1 MSMEVENHVIDF
13 LSEYVLGIL
22 TDSEASRVTEHLAK
36 CMTCQ
41 AEFTRLQQVA
51 DDLPLA
57 LAQTTP
63 PARVKDN
70 LMRAIHARQP
80 KATISIKPK
89 FWQNLSETFRMR
101 FPAWGLAL
109 ILVLALGNLLLWRQ
123 FNPSN
128 SQTNTPML
136 MIALVST
143 TDTPM
148 ASGTLIM
155 DQLGHYGTL
164 VVDHL
169 DVLDAEHQYQVWL
182 NRDGE
187 RTSAGL
193 FSVNYEGY
201 GSLELSAPDPLIQ
214 YDSLGI
220 TVEPKGGSPG
230 PTGAKV
236 LGGDLTH

>member
-1 MSMEVENHVIDF
+1 MSMEVENHVNDF
-13 LSEYVLGIL
+13 LPEYVLGIL
-22 TDSEASRVTEHLAK
+22 TDSEASSVTEHLTK
-36 CMTCQ
+36 YITCQ
-41 AEFTRLQQVA
+41 AKFTRLQQVA

-70 LMRAIHARQP
+70 LMSAIHARQP

-89 FWQNLSETFRMR
+89 FWQNLSENFRMR

-169 DVLDAEHQYQVWL
+169 AVLDAEHQYQVWL
-182 NRDGE
+182 NRDGD
-187 RTSAGL
+187 RISSGL

-201 GSLELSAPDPLIQ
+201 GSLELTAPDPLIQ
-214 YDSLGI
+214 YDSIGI
-220 TVEPKGGSPG
+220 TIEPKGGSPG

-236 LGGDLTH
+236 LGGDLPN